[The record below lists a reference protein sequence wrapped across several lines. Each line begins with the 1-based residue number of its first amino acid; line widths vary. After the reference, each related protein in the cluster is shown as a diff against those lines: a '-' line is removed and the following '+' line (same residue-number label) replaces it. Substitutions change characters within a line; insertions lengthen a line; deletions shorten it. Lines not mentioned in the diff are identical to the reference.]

1 MSGNKSLRRERSLFY
16 WSRWF
21 HKYAGLFFLAIA
33 CCLASTGILINH
45 PSLLSHWSVPVNW
58 LGQSYQYSNWNRFSF
73 RDSLLPG
80 DDSIF
85 IAGKM
90 GVFYSPQS
98 GSAFQAINR
107 GLPESFYLRDTNCL
121 LATEYNGQQRLFA
134 GGRSGLYFRGQH
146 TGEWQFVSS
155 VGTENVVDLLRD
167 GDRILAFTAHA
178 CFAAPV
184 GQDNPVFSQVDL
196 AMDTKDKR
204 VPAFRLLFE
213 LHSGKLFG
221 LPGRLFIDFSA
232 LLLLFLCVSAL
243 YIWYLPWSRRKFAR
257 RKKRSLL
264 FSYLYSYHLTVG
276 IWVAV
281 VLLIIGGSG
290 ALVRPPLILLA
301 SYWQI
306 PFTWLNQEI
315 PEILRAAI
323 SDDGLLLLATRDGLY
338 KGDSTLEAPLSP
350 VTPPLPVFGMGTT
363 VLESIGDNTFL
374 LGSFSGLYKWD
385 LKANSAV
392 DLQGKRAVDSGQLRP
407 GEVMAAGVLID
418 KGILRG
424 YADYTRGLQPVDD
437 IPLMDRPFSAEQLES
452 RTSLY
457 HFLFELHN
465 GRFLRDLIGAWYI
478 LYVPLA
484 GMTLVLIVLTG
495 TYDWLKRKMN
505 RLRRRQGG

>member
-1 MSGNKSLRRERSLFY
+1 MRFLARNKS
-16 WSRWF
+16 
-21 HKYAGLFFLAIA
+21 
-33 CCLASTGILINH
+33 
-45 PSLLSHWSVPVNW
+45 
-58 LGQSYQYSNWNRFSF
+58 
-73 RDSLLPG
+73 
-80 DDSIF
+80 
-85 IAGKM
+85 
-90 GVFYSPQS
+90 
-98 GSAFQAINR
+98 GS
-107 GLPESFYLRDTNCL
+107 
-121 LATEYNGQQRLFA
+121 
-134 GGRSGLYFRGQH
+134 
-146 TGEWQFVSS
+146 
-155 VGTENVVDLLRD
+155 
-167 GDRILAFTAHA
+167 
-178 CFAAPV
+178 
-184 GQDNPVFSQVDL
+184 
-196 AMDTKDKR
+196 
-204 VPAFRLLFE
+204 
-213 LHSGKLFG
+213 
-221 LPGRLFIDFSA
+221 
-232 LLLLFLCVSAL
+232 
-243 YIWYLPWSRRKFAR
+243 
-257 RKKRSLL
+257 
-264 FSYLYSYHLTVG
+264 
-276 IWVAV
+276 
-281 VLLIIGGSG
+281 
-290 ALVRPPLILLA
+290 ILLA